1 MRSNIKQREYLPAVW
16 DLKISPRIQIFVW
29 LLSQNKILTRD
40 NLRKRGISKPIEC
53 SLCKEV
59 ESISNLFFDCLIS
72 KLLWADVFEIFDI
85 WITDFLSLATKWLHN
100 KRYLQLVEHMEQH
113 E

>member
-1 MRSNIKQREYLPAVW
+1 MRSNIKRREYLPIVW
-16 DLKISPRIQIFVW
+16 DLKISPKIQIFVW
-29 LLSQNKILTRD
+29 LLSQIKILTGD

-53 SLCKEV
+53 ILCKEV
-59 ESISNLFFDCLIS
+59 ESISHLFFNCLI
-72 KLLWADVFEIFDI
+72 LPWADVFEIFGI
-85 WITDFLSLATKWLHN
+85 WITDFLYLATKWLRN